1 MIRHLIM
8 PNNVAK
14 SDLVMQWIGNNLPKD
29 TYVNV
34 MSQYTPVFKADQYP
48 EINRRI
54 TQREYNQVVIAARN
68 AGLTNIRLQS

>member
-1 MIRHLIM
+1 M
-8 PNNVAK
+8 PNNAARSAK
-14 SDLVMQWIGNNLPKD
+14 VMEWIGQKLSKD

-54 TQREYNQVVIAARN
+54 TQKEYNQVVTAARV
-68 AGLTNIRLQS
+68 AGLKNIRMQGG

>member
-1 MIRHLIM
+1 MHLIM

-29 TYVNV
+29 TNVNV

-48 EINRRI
+48 ENNRRI
-54 TQREYNQVVIAARN
+54 TRSEYNNVAIAARE
-68 AGLTNIRLQS
+68 AGLTNVRLQGG